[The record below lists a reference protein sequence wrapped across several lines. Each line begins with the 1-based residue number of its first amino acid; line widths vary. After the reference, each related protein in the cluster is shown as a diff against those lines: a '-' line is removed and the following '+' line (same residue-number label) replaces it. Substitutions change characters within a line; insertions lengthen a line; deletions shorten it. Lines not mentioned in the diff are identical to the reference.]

1 MDLSK
6 LDAELGVKIIE
17 SLKEVLKNEKTKIS
31 FDLPN
36 NELLEGSSI
45 IIRGSNF
52 KLVKRLVINEIDD
65 INIKYKKYISNKLI
79 LKTKDMNQPQ
89 SVKYINR
96 KTRYLFFL
104 RPFLGKRIVKNEL
117 RSIVFRIN
125 YNNVIVDLKKID
137 YDRLNYYTKY
147 VYKLQQLHKLNAV
160 LGINQQF
167 SVVFDDDEAAKN
179 MYNSMYDNLGD
190 ILKPPDKK

>member
-190 ILKPPDKK
+190 ILKPPDKD